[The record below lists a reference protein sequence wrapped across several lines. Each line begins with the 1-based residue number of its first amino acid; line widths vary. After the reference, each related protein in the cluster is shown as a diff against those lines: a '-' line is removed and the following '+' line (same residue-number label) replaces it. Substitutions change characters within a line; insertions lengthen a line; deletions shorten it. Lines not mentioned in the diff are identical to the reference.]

1 MSEYLGNMLPLRYT
15 NLYEENGW
23 KVHVC
28 EPGLTPTKLE
38 GTGWTSAHVQTVEDG
53 CTELNPGI
61 RRRKWNSCKQ
71 GRTDAVVKL
80 VEL

>member
-1 MSEYLGNMLPLRYT
+1 MSEYLGNMLPLRYA

-38 GTGWTSAHVQTVEDG
+38 GTGWTSAHVQTVEGG
-53 CTELNPGI
+53 CTELSAATLGSDGETGTHANRAGPTP
-61 RRRKWNSCKQ
+61 W
-71 GRTDAVVKL
+71 
-80 VEL
+80 